1 MNVLFYAGLI
11 KCCPSEPTPQAFT
24 MSQLLLSGIGEI
36 GALRQ
41 VVASRAAQAPPG
53 RVHDRRHGRKSRSRA
68 QRDPRAPDPHPQN
81 RTRGK
86 TPNHAI
92 PEVVLPTNAL
102 RQALAPGIRHPDP
115 GERHRVGPRHPNRAH
130 QRRHCLV
137 PHHLGHI
144 LRGSNKKIQQRIPE
158 EQGRSAPRCTDQ
170 RAGPTKEVGRGGGGG
185 GGGGGEGGA

>member
-1 MNVLFYAGLI
+1 MNVLYYAGLI
-11 KCCPSEPTPQAFT
+11 QCCPSEPTPQAFA

-53 RVHDRRHGRKSRSRA
+53 RVHDRRHGRKSRSSA

-81 RTRGK
+81 RTRSK

-144 LRGSNKKIQQRIPE
+144 LRGSNKKSSSGFPRSRGGQRPS
-158 EQGRSAPRCTDQ
+158 QMGRSESRPRQ
-170 RAGPTKEVGRGGGGG
+170 GGGAGGEWGGGGG
-185 GGGGGEGGA
+185 DRAR